1 MDGFRAEPFCTQLQA
16 IGHNAHTT
24 QGHGGPDEH
33 RIEQKPG
40 QRIEHAS
47 GDRHA
52 DQVVDKRLEKVLPN
66 GAHGRGRKADRRGD
80 LRQVGRKNRDLLHV
94 DRNVAPLPHG
104 NAQISLRQHRTVV
117 DAIPDHCDTATMA
130 ANSFVIRK
138 LQKLSVQK
146 YVLSIHML
154 PLTEKG
160 QLKIRINH
168 QAIYTEW
175 GRFLCVNGRVY

>member
-52 DQVVDKRLEKVLPN
+52 DQVVDKRPEKVLPN

-94 DRNVAPLPHG
+94 DRNVAPLPM
-104 NAQISLRQHRTVV
+104 AMPRSACASAALSLMPSPT
-117 DAIPDHCDTATMA
+117 IATQRPWQR
-130 ANSFVIRK
+130 I
-138 LQKLSVQK
+138 LLS
-146 YVLSIHML
+146 
-154 PLTEKG
+154 
-160 QLKIRINH
+160 
-168 QAIYTEW
+168 
-175 GRFLCVNGRVY
+175 